1 MKGCENMGNS
11 CSFKY
16 YDGKKTLH
24 GTAAFLKI
32 SSENGGIDQFIEDI
46 ATEAAKQAVKVAIKE
61 QRKPKLKV
69 V

>member
-1 MKGCENMGNS
+1 MRNS

-32 SSENGGIDQFIEDI
+32 SSENGGIDKFIEDI
-46 ATEAAKQAVKVAIKE
+46 AADAAKQAVKTVIKN
-61 QRKPKLKV
+61 QSKPNLKV
-69 V
+69 L